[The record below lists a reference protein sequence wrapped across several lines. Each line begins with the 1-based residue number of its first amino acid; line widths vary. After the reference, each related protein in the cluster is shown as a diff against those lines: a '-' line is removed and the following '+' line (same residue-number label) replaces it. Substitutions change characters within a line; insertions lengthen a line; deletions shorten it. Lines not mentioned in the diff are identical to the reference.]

1 MLGRLGEATRRLR
14 ASLGESMAS
23 VESYAAPIEQATT
36 SSLEAFK
43 AYDLG
48 RQRHFGGQY
57 FEAIPLYRRA
67 VELDP
72 DFAIAYAALGI
83 TYNVAQEHDLAAA
96 VVTARVRAARPGE
109 RARALLHLAPLL
121 HGRAR

>member
-1 MLGRLGEATRRLR
+1 MEKF
-14 ASLGESMAS
+14 
-23 VESYAAPIEQATT
+23 AAPIEQATT

-83 TYNVAQEHDLAAA
+83 TYNIAQEHDLAAA
-96 VVTARVRAARPGE
+96 VLAARL
-109 RARALLHLAPLL
+109 RRCATA
-121 HGRAR
+121 